1 MRVSTIVTLVTMS
14 TMVPVLSMLTM
25 VTALII
31 LTMSTL
37 LPLLTVVTLLSLLTM
52 VTVLA
57 VLTALNIVTLLTTLC
72 CRHVTHRV
80 LQERNLEG
88 QTLLAII
95 EVNRWVDPIQCDAI
109 TSPGW
114 SICDEKHVFIVN
126 INLHLNKFIFLV
138 PLSSIY
144 YVCTGVSL
152 RQLYPA
158 MV

>member
-1 MRVSTIVTLVTMS
+1 MVSQLVTLVTML
-14 TMVPVLSMLTM
+14 TMVSVLSMLTM

>member
-1 MRVSTIVTLVTMS
+1 MTLVTVSTIVTLVTMS

-37 LPLLTVVTLLSLLTM
+37 LPLLTM

-57 VLTALNIVTLLTTLC
+57 VLTALTIVTLLTTLC

-152 RQLYPA
+152 RQLYLA